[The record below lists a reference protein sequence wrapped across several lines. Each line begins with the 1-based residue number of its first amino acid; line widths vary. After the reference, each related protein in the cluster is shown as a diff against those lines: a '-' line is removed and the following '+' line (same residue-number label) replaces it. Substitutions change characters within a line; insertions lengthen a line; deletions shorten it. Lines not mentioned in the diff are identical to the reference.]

1 MSLLWDELE
10 TPAEAFDRLLPSPEQ
25 DFDGLRQSGDEGA

>member
-10 TPAEAFDRLLPSPEQ
+10 TPAAAFDRLLPSPEQ
-25 DFDGLRQSGDEGA
+25 DFDGLLQHGGEAA